1 MTRVS
6 QKWTQDQ
13 GVPLRTTPT
22 LQVWTREDLA
32 ESDAANMSAEAD
44 LIADE
49 EAPQDQSELA
59 LE

>member
-1 MTRVS
+1 MRVCCAIGS
-6 QKWTQDQ
+6 FS
-13 GVPLRTTPT
+13 VLISTTPT

-32 ESDAANMSAEAD
+32 ESDAVNMSAEAD

>member
-1 MTRVS
+1 MRVCCATGS
-6 QKWTQDQ
+6 F
-13 GVPLRTTPT
+13 GVLISTTPT

-32 ESDAANMSAEAD
+32 ESDAVNVSAEAD

>member
-1 MTRVS
+1 M
-6 QKWTQDQ
+6 
-13 GVPLRTTPT
+13 
-22 LQVWTREDLA
+22 WTREDLA

>member
-1 MTRVS
+1 MCVYCATGS
-6 QKWTQDQ
+6 F
-13 GVPLRTTPT
+13 GVLISTTPT

-32 ESDAANMSAEAD
+32 ESDAVNVSAEAD